1 MIIKEI
7 KSLAYISNII
17 KNYGESSEV
26 LKSNVLDYQEN
37 AIYPKRANG
46 SRRSSLNNEMI
57 VGLEKFDVASEQG

>member
-46 SRRSSLNNEMI
+46 SRRSSVNN
-57 VGLEKFDVASEQG
+57 